1 MPPARST
8 EGTLS
13 TSLPRYL
20 NRTIAGRGRA
30 RRLSDCLPNQRSLGL
45 AHPAMPTSLSTL
57 RAQRLSLQGASAN
70 PELPEHPN
78 NQENLLVKFTGTA
91 PPTCGRCGLKA
102 VRIALVS
109 GAACSCLA
117 GLAGSAEAATRGM
130 GAPYGW
136 YDGWYAPPAAV
147 PARKARVA
155 PTRKEKAEPKKDAG
169 FGQMPKG
176 PLQIVVSIGSQK
188 VTLFSNGVR
197 VAQGPVSTG
206 VPGRPTPTGVFSII
220 EKDRYHHSNLYSN
233 APMPYMQRITWSG
246 VALHEG
252 VLPGYPASHGCI
264 RMSHDFAQKLWP
276 ITNLGV
282 RVIVTH
288 YDLAPVEFTHPKLF
302 APRPKPPAPA
312 IALDGGSEG
321 RGVASAIVMA
331 QAAISDAASD
341 AIDAAPQAEATTP
354 ASPAADAATE
364 TAMPPAQ
371 MTRPREDVVATEAQ
385 PTQANEAQPQ
395 GGPQAGDEAKASD
408 LGELI
413 RSMEVA
419 APVVPSDA
427 GNAPEL
433 PQRSEPAMPAQMPPA
448 PAAARPVEAA
458 PSGSDVFKPAPTV
471 DPAKPVT
478 PPTKAADQPT
488 KRSSQVAVFV
498 SRKEQKIFV
507 RQGFVPLFDMPVVI
521 DQPDQPLGTHVFTAM
536 EVTENGNGM
545 RWNLMTVPTEGS
557 ASTEQRDV
565 RKKSKGAP
573 KETPSPAARLKPPV
587 TAAQALDR
595 IQIPQE
601 AVDRIG
607 ELLVPG
613 SSLVVSDEGLGR
625 ETGRYTEFIVLSR

>member
-1 MPPARST
+1 MIWLKPSAPA
-8 EGTLS
+8 
-13 TSLPRYL
+13 YQ
-20 NRTIAGRGRA
+20 IY
-30 RRLSDCLPNQRSLGL
+30 LPNQGSLGGSHL
-45 AHPAMPTSLSTL
+45 AASASRSTL
-57 RAQRLSLQGASAN
+57 RPQYLSLQGAS
-70 PELPEHPN
+70 HPRCCLKSSN
-78 NQENLLVKFTGTA
+78 RENRLVKPTA
-91 PPTCGRCGLKA
+91 PPASAPLEA
-102 VRIALVS
+102 LRIALIS
-109 GAACSCLA
+109 GVAWGCLA
-117 GLAGSAEAATRGM
+117 AWSSSADARGM

-136 YDGWYAPPAAV
+136 YDGWYAPPAAM
-147 PARKARVA
+147 PARKARIA
-155 PTRKEKAEPKKDAG
+155 PTATKKEKAEPKKKDVG

-288 YDLAPVEFTHPKLF
+288 HDLAPVEFAHPKLF
-302 APRPKPPAPA
+302 APKLKPPAPA
-312 IALDGGSEG
+312 IAMDGGSEG
-321 RGVASAIVMA
+321 RGAAPAIVMA
-331 QAAISDAASD
+331 QATIPDAAID
-341 AIDAAPQAEATTP
+341 AIDAAPPAAATK
-354 ASPAADAATE
+354 PAADASDDRKVAEVAMPSTE
-364 TAMPPAQ
+364 TMK
-371 MTRPREDVVATEAQ
+371 PREDVAATDAQ
-385 PTQANEAQPQ
+385 PAQGSAETNAADPTEPIQ
-395 GGPQAGDEAKASD
+395 P
-408 LGELI
+408 I
-413 RSMEVA
+413 EVA
-419 APVVPSDA
+419 APVAPSDA

-433 PQRSEPAMPAQMPPA
+433 PQRSEPATPAQMPPA
-448 PAAARPVEAA
+448 ATAPRPAEAA

-488 KRSSQVAVFV
+488 KRSGQVAVFV

-536 EVTENGNGM
+536 EVTENGSDM
-545 RWNLMTVPTEGS
+545 RWNLMTVPTEAS
-557 ASTEQRDV
+557 AFTEQRDA
-565 RKKSKGAP
+565 RKKSKEAP
-573 KETPSPAARLKPPV
+573 KETPNPAARLKPPV

-607 ELLVPG
+607 ELLIPG